1 MTFPLLKEYYSLLVH
16 VTVILPLRR
25 FVLLRG
31 VLQNQFPLGFID
43 CKKQTDQE
51 SVYRT
56 CNHLP
61 MRQEG
66 YIHSTINRFYY

>member
-1 MTFPLLKEYYSLLVH
+1 MTFPLLKEYYSLLG
-16 VTVILPLRR
+16 TVILPLRR

-61 MRQEG
+61 MRQG